1 MNAKRM
7 LVWVWLLLAPALGGS
22 LGYGFLGFQGAWQ
35 GGGGGFGTFQ
45 GVALGGES
53 WGGPRG
59 YGGSSSRGPGFP
71 WAPGSSSS
79 PPWAWAEKAE
89 ASSWTSG
96 CGASGS
102 SGRKGAGPLG
112 WAPGTP
118 CPWGL
123 PGAGGTCAWPWGR

>member
-79 PPWAWAEKAE
+79 PP
-89 ASSWTSG
+89 
-96 CGASGS
+96 
-102 SGRKGAGPLG
+102 
-112 WAPGTP
+112 
-118 CPWGL
+118 
-123 PGAGGTCAWPWGR
+123 

>member
-59 YGGSSSRGPGFP
+59 
-71 WAPGSSSS
+71 
-79 PPWAWAEKAE
+79 
-89 ASSWTSG
+89 
-96 CGASGS
+96 
-102 SGRKGAGPLG
+102 
-112 WAPGTP
+112 
-118 CPWGL
+118 
-123 PGAGGTCAWPWGR
+123 